1 MFGSPYNF
9 FMRRRYTGIYWVSG
23 LLLAAGTATGAE
35 FTTSAQLREIRS
47 DTVNSTTGYTCLAG
61 MLPACPVDLGTTT
74 LSDVNSAPDTAPWNA
89 TASTL
94 GGQVSQNSILG
105 STQMIATG
113 SSSASATAEVV
124 VDPSYLLVLRK
135 TNPSTAND
143 FAATF
148 DLDEAS
154 TFSFLA
160 SGQIVYPD
168 PNFPLVWDASL
179 TIEFSGPSGVV
190 GALQAIVDVSCIPD
204 AEMLCTVAPTPIS
217 LSGILPPGSYDL
229 NIELVTEAEGSWLPS
244 TGALGALASGSYEV
258 SLQLTPVTGVP
269 ALSPRALL
277 LLALGIGLASSL
289 YFRARSK
296 KDA

>member
-1 MFGSPYNF
+1 M
-9 FMRRRYTGIYWVSG
+9 
-23 LLLAAGTATGAE
+23 AAGTATSAE

-61 MLPACPVDLGTTT
+61 VLPACPVDLGTTT
-74 LSDVNSAPDTAPWNA
+74 LSDVQSSPDTNPWNA

-113 SSSASATAEVV
+113 SSSVSATAEVV
-124 VDPSYLLVLRK
+124 VDASYLLVLRK

-190 GALQAIVDVSCIPD
+190 GALQAIVDR
-204 AEMLCTVAPTPIS
+204 LAPACDLAYAYS
-217 LSGILPPGSYDL
+217 SSMGAFLLPHP
-229 NIELVTEAEGSWLPS
+229 ELPRPRHWLPGWFQANERPS
-244 TGALGALASGSYEV
+244 RL
-258 SLQLTPVTGVP
+258 
-269 ALSPRALL
+269 
-277 LLALGIGLASSL
+277 
-289 YFRARSK
+289 
-296 KDA
+296 